1 MIEVRARLL
10 LALCRFG
17 LQSCAFW
24 CTIATPFGSSHW
36 GRGRRTNALVQ
47 PQEEGCRE
55 RSRALH
61 RRRGRAYALGRYR
74 LVGLHERVREA
85 QGRGDGHRT
94 GHDLRGAVLQ
104 RVAPEAPTSRLAQ
117 VE

>member
-1 MIEVRARLL
+1 MIEVRVRLL

-36 GRGRRTNALVQ
+36 GRRTNALVQ

-61 RRRGRAYALGRYR
+61 RRRGRAMLWGATDSWAFMSEYERLRDEGMGIEQAMIFVGQCFSVWHLRHQ
-74 LVGLHERVREA
+74 LVG
-85 QGRGDGHRT
+85 
-94 GHDLRGAVLQ
+94 
-104 RVAPEAPTSRLAQ
+104 
-117 VE
+117 